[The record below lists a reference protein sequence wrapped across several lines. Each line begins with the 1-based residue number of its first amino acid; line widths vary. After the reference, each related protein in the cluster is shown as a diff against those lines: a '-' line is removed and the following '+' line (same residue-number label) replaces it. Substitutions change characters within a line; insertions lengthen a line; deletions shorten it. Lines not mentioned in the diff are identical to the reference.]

1 MRTRADVAAHLREQV
16 ADDLAAAPASLGVE
30 HRRELARQRIF
41 HHLDDLGRRAAGD
54 AVVDLTPDDEQ
65 RLAQDVLDVLFG
77 MGRLQA
83 LIDDDEV
90 ENIDVNGCDRVW
102 VTRADGRKHRADP
115 VADSDDE
122 LVGLVRAAAVR
133 FGLSE
138 RRFDASCPELD
149 LRLPGGS
156 RLSAL
161 MAVTERPVLSIR
173 RHRHDDLSI
182 DDLVALGT
190 MDEDVASFL
199 AAAVRARKNIVVA
212 GAMNSGKTTLLRAL
226 ASAVPARERIV
237 TIEQA
242 FELSLDKHSSRHPD
256 VVALEARP
264 PNLEGVGEITVAQ
277 LVRRALRMNAD
288 RVIVGE
294 VLGDEVLPM
303 LNAMSQGRSGS
314 MCTIHADSSAGV
326 FRRIA
331 SYAVQ
336 APERLAVDAVNLL
349 IAGAVD
355 FVVYLDADVADE
367 PGDLDDDS
375 AFDRGAA
382 VGPGRRSDR
391 PALPGLPG
399 LPGPLAARSDEGAPH
414 GWRRGPSTQSPS
426 EFPAPRRRQR
436 VVSSIREV
444 IDADGLQVISN
455 ELYRPDGD
463 RRAVPCAPVRSATLA
478 ELVGAGYRPRGALA
492 AAGGGDPWG

>member
-1 MRTRADVAAHLREQV
+1 VRTRADVAAHLRERV
-16 ADDLAAAPASLGVE
+16 ADDLAAAPSSLGVE

-41 HHLDDLGRRAAGD
+41 HHLDDLGRRAADD
-54 AVVDLTPDDEQ
+54 AVVALTPDDEQ

-83 LIDDDEV
+83 LIDDDDV

-102 VTRADGRKHRADP
+102 VTRADGHKHRTEP

-122 LVGLVRAAAVR
+122 LVGLIRAAAVR

-149 LRLPGGS
+149 LRLPDGS

-199 AAAVRARKNIVVA
+199 AAAVRGRKNIVVA

-242 FELSLDKHSSRHPD
+242 FELSLDKHPSRHPD

-336 APERLAVDAVNLL
+336 APERLAIDAVNQL
-349 IAGAVD
+349 IAGSVD
-355 FVVYLDADVADE
+355 FVVHLDADVADE
-367 PGDLDDDS
+367 PGDHDD
-375 AFDRGAA
+375 GE
-382 VGPGRRSDR
+382 
-391 PALPGLPG
+391 
-399 LPGPLAARSDEGAPH
+399 LAAPDGPRAGLSTS
-414 GWRRGPSTQSPS
+414 GPSD
-426 EFPAPRRRQR
+426 FPAPRRRQR

-444 IDADGLQVISN
+444 IDADGLQVVSN
-455 ELYRPDGD
+455 ELYRPGRD
-463 RRAVPCAPVRSATLA
+463 RRAVPCAPVRSETLA
-478 ELVGAGYRPRGALA
+478 DLVAAGYRPRGALA
-492 AAGGGDPWG
+492 AAGGGASWR